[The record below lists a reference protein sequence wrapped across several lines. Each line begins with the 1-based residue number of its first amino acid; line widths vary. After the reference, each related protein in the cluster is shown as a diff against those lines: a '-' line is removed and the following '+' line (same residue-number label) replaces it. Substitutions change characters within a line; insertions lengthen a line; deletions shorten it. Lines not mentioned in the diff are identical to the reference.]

1 MEERG
6 GVTVTSGFDQNQAHF
21 ANSGFGHGR
30 QHHPSVDLVEEQA
43 TIRSEEIVPGYNG
56 SNICAVLRFFIGPDY
71 NQGTVFLKFCIISRP
86 LPSTRFCHGGR
97 ERRRGLG
104 REGSGD

>member
-1 MEERG
+1 M
-6 GVTVTSGFDQNQAHF
+6 DI
-21 ANSGFGHGR
+21 
-30 QHHPSVDLVEEQA
+30 VDEQA
-43 TIRSEEIVPGYNG
+43 TSGRINIITAAIRPEEIIPGRSYNG